1 MSEQDWRKSVVY
13 QIYPK
18 SFNDTTGN
26 GEGDLRGIIEKLDY
40 LQFLG
45 VDYIW
50 LTPIYESPMNDNGY
64 DISDYLTINERF
76 GTLED
81 FKILVKEAHQRDI
94 KVMMD
99 IVINHTSTEHQW
111 FKEAIQSKDSPY
123 RDYYFFRHSEDG
135 PPTNWESKFGGNA
148 WQYDEKSDEY
158 YLHLFDVTQADLN
171 WDNPDVRQALYQIVN
186 YWIDFGVD
194 GFRFDVINLISKGE
208 FRDSDKI
215 GKEFYTDG
223 PKVHEYLHE
232 LNQHTFG
239 DKHMMT
245 VGEMS
250 STTIDHCIKY
260 SNPERNELSSVFNF
274 HHLKVDYPNGEKW
287 AKGSMDFQQLKKI
300 LMDWQLGIYEGGGWN
315 AIFWCNHDQ
324 PRVVS
329 RFGDDSTESLRQASS
344 KTLAIALHMLQGTPY
359 IYQGE
364 EIGMTNPHFNSI
376 DAYRDVESLNA
387 YDYLKNQGYK
397 EQEILEIL
405 DQKSRDNS
413 RTPMQW
419 NASNH
424 AGFTTGE
431 PWINIP
437 QSYQHIN
444 VEEAMKDSESILH
457 TYKTLIS
464 LRHHHDI
471 ITYGNIEPM
480 YMEHEQLFVY
490 RRHYHNQT
498 WLIIANFS
506 KEPVMLPEDLN
517 VSGDVIIQN
526 GTLEQRQISG
536 FGAMVVE
543 TAK

>member
-260 SNPERNELSSVFNF
+260 SKPERNELSSVFNF

-437 QSYQHIN
+437 QNYQHIN

>member
-413 RTPMQW
+413 RIPMQW

-437 QSYQHIN
+437 QNYQHIN

>member
-1 MSEQDWRKSVVY
+1 MSEQHWRKSVVY

-437 QSYQHIN
+437 QNYQHIN

>member
-26 GEGDLRGIIEKLDY
+26 GEGDLRGIIEKLNY

-437 QSYQHIN
+437 QNYQHIN